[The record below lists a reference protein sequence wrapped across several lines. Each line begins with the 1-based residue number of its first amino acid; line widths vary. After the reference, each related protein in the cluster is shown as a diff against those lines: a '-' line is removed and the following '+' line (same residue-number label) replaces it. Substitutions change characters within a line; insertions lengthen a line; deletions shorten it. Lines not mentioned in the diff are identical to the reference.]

1 MSEAVLRTED
11 LTKEFDGF
19 VAVDG
24 VDLELLQGDLRGLI
38 GPNGAGKTTVFNM
51 VSGILSPTAGT
62 IWFDGEDIT
71 DLAPHRITSRGLSLS
86 FQITSIFPGL
96 TVRENV
102 LGALNGGT
110 GMPSLIRRYG
120 ADAEKRR
127 RVREILSRVSLE
139 TAIDETAGN
148 LSHGD
153 QKVLEIALALA
164 GDPTLLLLDE
174 PTAGL
179 SASETRTVKDLLEE
193 LRGEITIILIEHDMD
208 LVMGLVDSLTV
219 LHNGQVLA
227 EGSPAEIQDDERVQ
241 EIYFGRGG

>member
-24 VDLELLQGDLRGLI
+24 VDLELRQGDLRGLI

-62 IWFDGEDIT
+62 IWFDGDDIT

-110 GMPSLIRRYG
+110 GMPSPIRRYG

-127 RVREILSRVSLE
+127 RVREILSRVGLE

>member
-1 MSEAVLRTED
+1 MSEVVLRTED
-11 LTKEFDGF
+11 LTRTFDGF

-24 VDLELLQGDLRGLI
+24 VDLELPRGDLRGLI

-51 VSGILSPTAGT
+51 ISGILAPTDGAV
-62 IWFDGEDIT
+62 WFDGEEIT
-71 DLAPHRITSRGLSLS
+71 GLPPHEITSRGLSLS

-102 LGALNGGT
+102 LGALNGGQ
-110 GMPSLIRRYG
+110 GMPSPVRRYG
-120 ADAEKRR
+120 ADPAKRR
-127 RVREILSRVSLE
+127 RVQELLSRVGLDVDP
-139 TAIDETAGN
+139 DEEAGT

-179 SASETRTVKDLLEE
+179 SASETRTVEGLLKE
-193 LRGEITIILIEHDMD
+193 LRGEVTIVLIEHDVD

-219 LHNGQVLA
+219 LHNGRVIA
-227 EGSPAEIQDDERVQ
+227 EGTPGEIQNDDRVQ
-241 EIYFGRGG
+241 EVYFGRDG

>member
-24 VDLELLQGDLRGLI
+24 VDLELRQGDLRGLI

-62 IWFDGEDIT
+62 IWFDGDDIT

-110 GMPSLIRRYG
+110 GMPSPIRRYG
-120 ADAEKRR
+120 ADREKRR
-127 RVREILSRVSLE
+127 RVREILSRVGLE

-227 EGSPAEIQDDERVQ
+227 EGSPAEIQGNERVQ

>member
-1 MSEAVLRTED
+1 MSEAVLRTEG

-24 VDLELLQGDLRGLI
+24 VDLELRQGDLRGLI

-62 IWFDGEDIT
+62 IWFDGEEIT

-110 GMPSLIRRYG
+110 GMPSPIRRYG

-127 RVREILSRVSLE
+127 RVREILSRVGLE

-219 LHNGQVLA
+219 LHNGQVFA

>member
-1 MSEAVLRTED
+1 MSEAVLRTEG

-24 VDLELLQGDLRGLI
+24 VDLELRQGDLRGLI

-110 GMPSLIRRYG
+110 GMPSPIRRYG

-127 RVREILSRVSLE
+127 RVREILSRVGLE

>member
-1 MSEAVLRTED
+1 MSEPVLRTED
-11 LTKEFDGF
+11 LTKTFDGF

-24 VDLELLQGDLRGLI
+24 VDLELPAGDLRGLI

-51 VSGILSPTAGT
+51 ISGILEPTSGT
-62 IWFDGEDIT
+62 VWFDGEDIT
-71 DLAPHRITSRGLSLS
+71 GLPPHTITSRGLSLS

-102 LGALNGGT
+102 LGALNGGK
-110 GMPSLIRRYG
+110 GMLSPVRRYG
-120 ADAEKRR
+120 SDPAAIQ
-127 RVREILSRVSLE
+127 RVRDILARVGLDA
-139 TAIDETAGN
+139 AIDRTAGD

-164 GDPTLLLLDE
+164 GDPVLLLLDE

-193 LRGEITIILIEHDMD
+193 LRGEITIVLIEHDMD

-219 LHNGQVLA
+219 LHNGGIIA
-227 EGSPAEIQDDERVQ
+227 EGAPAEIQDNERVQ
-241 EIYFGRGG
+241 EIYFGRDG

>member
-1 MSEAVLRTED
+1 MSEAVLRTEG

-24 VDLELLQGDLRGLI
+24 VDLELPEGDLRGLI

-62 IWFDGEDIT
+62 IWFDGENIT

-110 GMPSLIRRYG
+110 GTPSPIRRYG

-127 RVREILSRVSLE
+127 RVQEILSRVGLE

>member
-1 MSEAVLRTED
+1 MSEAVLRTEG

-24 VDLELLQGDLRGLI
+24 VDLELRQGDLRGLI

-62 IWFDGEDIT
+62 IWFDGEEIT

-110 GMPSLIRRYG
+110 GMPSPIRRYG

-127 RVREILSRVSLE
+127 RVREILSRVGLE
-139 TAIDETAGN
+139 TAIDDTAGN

>member
-1 MSEAVLRTED
+1 MSEAVLRTEG

-24 VDLELLQGDLRGLI
+24 VDLELRQGDLRGLI

-62 IWFDGEDIT
+62 IWFDGDDIT

-110 GMPSLIRRYG
+110 GMPSPIRRYG

-127 RVREILSRVSLE
+127 RVREILSRVGLE

>member
-1 MSEAVLRTED
+1 MSEAVLRTEG

-24 VDLELLQGDLRGLI
+24 VDLELPEGDLRGLI

-51 VSGILSPTAGT
+51 ISGILSPTAGT

-110 GMPSLIRRYG
+110 GMPSPIRRYG

-127 RVREILSRVSLE
+127 RVREILSRVGLE

-219 LHNGQVLA
+219 LHNGQVLV

>member
-24 VDLELLQGDLRGLI
+24 VDLELRQGDLRGLI

-110 GMPSLIRRYG
+110 GTPSPIRRYG

-127 RVREILSRVSLE
+127 RVREILSRVGLE
-139 TAIDETAGN
+139 TAIDEMAGN

>member
-24 VDLELLQGDLRGLI
+24 VDLELRQGDLRGLI

-62 IWFDGEDIT
+62 IWFDGEEIT

-110 GMPSLIRRYG
+110 GTPSPIRRYG

-127 RVREILSRVSLE
+127 RVREILSRVGLE
-139 TAIDETAGN
+139 TAIDEMAGN

>member
-1 MSEAVLRTED
+1 MSEAVLRTEG

-24 VDLELLQGDLRGLI
+24 VDLELPEGDLRGLI

-62 IWFDGEDIT
+62 IWFDGEEIT

-110 GMPSLIRRYG
+110 GMPSPIRRYG
-120 ADAEKRR
+120 ADTEKLR
-127 RVREILSRVSLE
+127 RVQEILSRVGLE

-227 EGSPAEIQDDERVQ
+227 EGSPAEIQGNERVQ